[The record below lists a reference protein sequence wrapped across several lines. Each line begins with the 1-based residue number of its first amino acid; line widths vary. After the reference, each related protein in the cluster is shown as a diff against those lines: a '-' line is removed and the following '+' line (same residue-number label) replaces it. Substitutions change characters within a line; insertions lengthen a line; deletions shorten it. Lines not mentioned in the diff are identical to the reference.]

1 MPPASK
7 TDSAMRICFALIF
20 AISCFT
26 SSVVWAQNP
35 VVPGQGQ
42 RIWLDD
48 LEDENWEYIDNHPKS
63 SHEQDNNVRLP
74 GGMSKNKLWGESS
87 KRGHPDYIRRVETPE
102 GGIPGS
108 KGALLMMTLQ
118 SNIPFRTSNELGQD
132 DFICRVPGS
141 YSVRQYP
148 SAVTR
153 VYLPPFEKWE
163 QYKGAATFG
172 FRTTCVGSRSK
183 KKGAGLFSYTSNETE
198 ENWPGIFIEFQP
210 AKAGSEQEPAA
221 QWIIRG
227 APYGDV
233 RGPKIS
239 ADQLGWWTIGMSFTP
254 DGRCH
259 YFISQGAEDLT
270 SKDLV
275 ASYLPYNYKIE
286 TVSGM
291 FFNVFNF
298 DNGKSWSTPWVID
311 DPAFYVGRR

>member
-7 TDSAMRICFALIF
+7 TDSAMRICFAFILAF
-20 AISCFT
+20 SFFT

-42 RIWLDD
+42 RVWFDN

-63 SHEQDNNVRLP
+63 SHEQDKNIRLP

-87 KRGHPDYIRRVETPE
+87 KRGHPDYIRRVETPD

-118 SNIPFRTSNELGQD
+118 SNIPFRASNELGQD
-132 DFICRVPGS
+132 DFICRVPGN
-141 YSVRQYP
+141 YSVNQYP

-172 FRTTCVGSRSK
+172 FRTTCIGSRSK
-183 KKGAGLFSYTSNETE
+183 KKGAGLFSYTSKETE
-198 ENWPGIFIEFQP
+198 ENWPGIFLEFQP
-210 AKAGSEQEPAA
+210 AMPGSDKEPAA

-233 RGPKIS
+233 RGPKVS
-239 ADQLGWWTIGMSFTP
+239 VDQLGWWTIGMSFTP

-259 YFISQGAEDLT
+259 YFISEGPEGLT
-270 SKDLV
+270 SKSLV